1 MKELLKYHT
10 RIYLKSN
17 KLVMPLLLW
26 LVFLRIGYSQKPL
39 EYLPNIV
46 MSAGV
51 LLFITTWLGFS
62 YMDLEDPITEQI
74 MILKL
79 SSIHWYNIS
88 KIIFLIGISLMMSLI
103 SVAVPVI
110 QNILLRGSL
119 FKREIIY
126 SDVLGAVLL
135 HFLIAVLGAMVGALA
150 HPRIIKN
157 RKLAVLAAGSVAL
170 IGYTIGIIKSNFPVA
185 KLVIWVFPPVY
196 DILEKFNGLEYFSLS
211 NMLIPVIYGCVYIIL
226 YILLQ
231 MFLLYKVKY

>member
-157 RKLAVLAAGSVAL
+157 RKLAVLVAGSVAL
-170 IGYTIGIIKSNFPVA
+170 IGYTSGIINPIF
-185 KLVIWVFPPVY
+185 LWQ
-196 DILEKFNGLEYFSLS
+196 SL
-211 NMLIPVIYGCVYIIL
+211 
-226 YILLQ
+226 
-231 MFLLYKVKY
+231 

>member
-51 LLFITTWLGFS
+51 LLFITSWLGFS

-119 FKREIIY
+119 FK
-126 SDVLGAVLL
+126 
-135 HFLIAVLGAMVGALA
+135 
-150 HPRIIKN
+150 
-157 RKLAVLAAGSVAL
+157 
-170 IGYTIGIIKSNFPVA
+170 
-185 KLVIWVFPPVY
+185 
-196 DILEKFNGLEYFSLS
+196 
-211 NMLIPVIYGCVYIIL
+211 
-226 YILLQ
+226 
-231 MFLLYKVKY
+231 